1 MKSII
6 LTIFFTTLGYL
17 AHSQGPQWTLER
29 CIEYANKHSISNQQ
43 QALSVEDRELA
54 LNTAKNSRLPSLSAS
69 VGANSYFGR
78 GPSRDGTYKDEASVS
93 GNLGLSTNIPIYQ
106 GGRIKHQVAESKL
119 NLEAAMYD
127 LNTSRENITL
137 NVTALYLQV
146 LFKMEII
153 DVAESNLEL
162 SRKYLVRSRGMF
174 DGGKSPESAIYESE
188 ALVAK
193 DELSLTL
200 ANNDL
205 QLAVIELSQAM
216 NFPRHYDFDMEVPKM
231 DSVAM
236 VSLMDPDE
244 IYNCAMESR
253 PNIKAEEIRLE
264 SRIRAVRGAKASLF
278 PTISFSAGYGTNV
291 YHSYA
296 TGAFNDNLWN
306 QIRNNGNEHLGI
318 SINVP
323 IFNRR
328 ATRNSIKSA
337 QLSVQSQE
345 LVVLEQSQQL
355 RKDVERAYFSANA
368 AYSRYISAEKAYE
381 SAQVAFDYEEQR
393 SQAGRSTIF
402 DFDDARTRMEGAN
415 SEVVQSKYDYIF
427 RTKMLVFYV
436 DGTIDL

>member
-1 MKSII
+1 
-6 LTIFFTTLGYL
+6 
-17 AHSQGPQWTLER
+17 
-29 CIEYANKHSISNQQ
+29 
-43 QALSVEDRELA
+43 
-54 LNTAKNSRLPSLSAS
+54 
-69 VGANSYFGR
+69 
-78 GPSRDGTYKDEASVS
+78 
-93 GNLGLSTNIPIYQ
+93 
-106 GGRIKHQVAESKL
+106 
-119 NLEAAMYD
+119 
-127 LNTSRENITL
+127 
-137 NVTALYLQV
+137 
-146 LFKMEII
+146 
-153 DVAESNLEL
+153 
-162 SRKYLVRSRGMF
+162 
-174 DGGKSPESAIYESE
+174 
-188 ALVAK
+188 
-193 DELSLTL
+193 
-200 ANNDL
+200 
-205 QLAVIELSQAM
+205 
-216 NFPRHYDFDMEVPKM
+216 
-231 DSVAM
+231 
-236 VSLMDPDE
+236 
-244 IYNCAMESR
+244 MESR

-415 SEVVQSKYDYIF
+415 SELVQSKYDYIF